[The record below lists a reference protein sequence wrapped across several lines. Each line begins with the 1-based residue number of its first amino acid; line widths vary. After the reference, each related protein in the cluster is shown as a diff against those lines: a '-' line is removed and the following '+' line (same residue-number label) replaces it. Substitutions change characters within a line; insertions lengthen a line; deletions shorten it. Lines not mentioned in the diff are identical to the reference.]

1 MKNLILF
8 LLFFSTIAS
17 AQEESKFE
25 INDNLYKVGL
35 FRNISLSDNLTLQN
49 GIAVRKKLD
58 FYTLEVPILLKQ
70 NLSDKWSAL
79 FGVQSRTVIY
89 SNFPASYNIEKPSNS
104 YLTIGTEYEFKHN
117 TTGNLT
123 IGFPLDLHLGLK
135 F

>member
-1 MKNLILF
+1 MKNLLLF
-8 LLFFSTIAS
+8 LLFFSTISS
-17 AQEESKFE
+17 AQEESKIE
-25 INDNLYKVGL
+25 IKDNLYKVGL

-49 GIAVRKKLD
+49 GIAFRKRLD
-58 FYTLEVPILLKQ
+58 FVTLEIPILIKQ
-70 NLSDKWSAL
+70 DLSDKWSAL

-89 SNFPASYNIEKPSNS
+89 SNFPESFNIEKPSNS

-123 IGFPLDLHLGLK
+123 IGFPLDLQLGIK

>member
-1 MKNLILF
+1 MKNLVLI

-25 INDNLYKVGL
+25 IKDNLYKVGL

-49 GIAVRKKLD
+49 GIAVRKNLD
-58 FYTLEVPILLKQ
+58 FITLEVPILLKQ
-70 NLSDKWSAL
+70 NLSDKWSTFL
-79 FGVQSRTVIY
+79 GVQSRTVIY
-89 SNFPASYNIEKPSNS
+89 SNFPESFNIEKPSNS

-123 IGFPLDLHLGLK
+123 IGFPLDLQLGIK